1 MNKLVREA
9 AMRHFLATVK
19 PVAESTR
26 VLEGQGIPTDEAID
40 QAIATLPLDRVSTL
54 IAILKQS
61 ARDLD
66 STARGIEAY
75 QSVGTPYG
83 DTYGDLLKWMAEQPD
98 KGREGEHAAEK
109 VTERQAGKAT
119 DEATDRAADEG
130 MFDRGEEQMI
140 RAEEERMDKDPD
152 NPVE

>member
-1 MNKLVREA
+1 M
-9 AMRHFLATVK
+9 
-19 PVAESTR
+19 
-26 VLEGQGIPTDEAID
+26 
-40 QAIATLPLDRVSTL
+40 PLDRISTL

-66 STARGIEAY
+66 STASGIEAY

-98 KGREGEHAAEK
+98 KGREAERAAEK
-109 VTERQAGKAT
+109 VIERQAGTAT
-119 DEATDRAADEG
+119 GEAADRAADEG

-140 RAEEERMDKDPD
+140 RTEEERLDADPD
-152 NPVE
+152 SPVEWHHQVHR